1 LTPPQARR
9 SFSASAYAA
18 KEIVMSAVIALAVAL
33 LVSPAPATATETSEP
48 LVSHVYENPQASDPL
63 FSKIWPGLLDSND
76 RQNVSALNIKT
87 EPGKHSELIMQTASL
102 TIPAGQLIVSM
113 YSGPFAGCLGIG
125 EHHDDAIRAVP
136 CPARITVIRGGV
148 YTTIEA
154 GMICR
159 VAKSTSATSTRVSY
173 DAKLNR
179 VLVSTFIAG
188 KRVTETDGDTACER
202 VIPLSQ

>member
-1 LTPPQARR
+1 
-9 SFSASAYAA
+9 
-18 KEIVMSAVIALAVAL
+18 MNAVIAFAFAFF
-33 LVSPAPATATETSEP
+33 VSPLPATAAEASAP
-48 LVSHVYENPQASDPL
+48 LVSHLYENPQASDPL
-63 FSKIWPGLLDSND
+63 FSKIWPGLLDNND
-76 RQNVSALNIKT
+76 RQNLSVLNIKT

-125 EHHDDAIRAVP
+125 EHHDDVIRAVP

-148 YTTIEA
+148 YATIEA

-159 VAKSTSATSTRVSY
+159 VAKATSATSTRVSY

-188 KRVTETDGDTACER
+188 KRVTETDGDTTCDR
-202 VIPLSQ
+202 VVQLSK

>member
-1 LTPPQARR
+1 M
-9 SFSASAYAA
+9 
-18 KEIVMSAVIALAVAL
+18 VMSAAITLAVFV
-33 LVSPAPATATETSEP
+33 LVSPLPARATEASER
-48 LVSHVYENPQASDPL
+48 LVAHLYENPEASDPL

-76 RQNVSALNIKT
+76 RQNLSALNIKT
-87 EPGKHSELIMQTASL
+87 EPGKHSGLIMQTASL
-102 TIPAGQLIVSM
+102 TIPAGRLIVSM

-188 KRVTETDGDTACER
+188 RRVTETDGDTACER